1 MKKTIIC
8 LFIVLVAVAAA
19 LPAQQS
25 TGSGGFAAGVGASVM
40 VPAGNFTEV
49 TGPAF
54 GNSIETRWSGLFP
67 HVDLRLKAVYYY
79 LSSPCNVTTSYQGV
93 SAAVSGGY
101 PFFLTERIHLTPLA
115 GLGVLWHVTEDIYYN
130 EPKGSADIFL
140 TAGAGLDVYVL
151 ENLSLNAVPEYTLFF
166 EQDCCGVFFSFNLGV
181 IYYL

>member
-8 LFIVLVAVAAA
+8 LFIILIAVAAA

-25 TGSGGFAAGVGASVM
+25 TGSGGLAAGIGASVM
-40 VPAGNFTEV
+40 VPAGDFTDV

-67 HVDLRLKAVYYY
+67 HAELRLKAAYYY
-79 LSSPCNVTTSYQGV
+79 CSSPCNITTSYQAV

-101 PFFLTERIHLTPLA
+101 PFFLNERIHLTPLV
-115 GLGVLWHVTEDIYYN
+115 GLGVLCHVTEDIFY
-130 EPKGSADIFL
+130 EDPKGYADPFL

-151 ENLSLNAVPEYTLFF
+151 ENLSLNALPEYTLFF